1 MSENGKRPVVGLAL
15 GGGVARGL
23 AHIGVLRAL
32 ESAGV
37 PIDLIAGTS
46 AGALAGACY
55 ASGLTPDQ
63 TEAFACKLSWSDL
76 GRVTVS
82 KLGFYNSERTET
94 YLKKILPVTRFE
106 ETRVPLGVVAT
117 DLQAGK
123 MVVFTEGD
131 IPLAVR
137 ASCAIPCYFLPVTVN
152 GRMMVDGGI
161 VGHLPASVARGMGA
175 DIVIAVDVNS
185 EGRPISPP
193 TNVFTIMSQSLSIMG
208 RSSVSYLY
216 QDADIVI
223 RPRVGDYSTDDLTKA
238 ADLIRLGQ
246 EAAEKTLPAIK
257 KLLIKEKPSWLKRVF
272 AKPADE
278 RRVTMLNR

>member
-117 DLQAGK
+117 DLQAA
-123 MVVFTEGD
+123 VCRIWNDVAVS
-131 IPLAVR
+131 IPSSRRGPAQLCAHPR
-137 ASCAIPCYFLPVTVN
+137 SRSYCFQISAIPAESGPVPRALWTTDWMSP
-152 GRMMVDGGI
+152 RY
-161 VGHLPASVARGMGA
+161 PAPPPGDR
-175 DIVIAVDVNS
+175 IAH
-185 EGRPISPP
+185 P
-193 TNVFTIMSQSLSIMG
+193 
-208 RSSVSYLY
+208 
-216 QDADIVI
+216 
-223 RPRVGDYSTDDLTKA
+223 
-238 ADLIRLGQ
+238 
-246 EAAEKTLPAIK
+246 
-257 KLLIKEKPSWLKRVF
+257 
-272 AKPADE
+272 
-278 RRVTMLNR
+278 